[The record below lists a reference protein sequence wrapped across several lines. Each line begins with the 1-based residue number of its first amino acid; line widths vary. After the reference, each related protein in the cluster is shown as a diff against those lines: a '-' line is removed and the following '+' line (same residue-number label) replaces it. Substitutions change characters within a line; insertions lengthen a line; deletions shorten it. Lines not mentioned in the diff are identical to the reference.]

1 MLEPDV
7 IIYTN
12 DLTFKPEVTINQ
24 KQVFLEYIV
33 AEDYKNT
40 LVDLVVRDL
49 TRMDE
54 PMEIESITSSKLFDR
69 NSHYNETD
77 FMWYRIDITN
87 LLQDSRDG

>member
-1 MLEPDV
+1 
-7 IIYTN
+7 
-12 DLTFKPEVTINQ
+12 
-24 KQVFLEYIV
+24 VFLEYIV

-69 NSHYNETD
+69 NSLYNETD

>member
-1 MLEPDV
+1 MLTQISQPQPQAPAPRGVIKNCKRTLHMLEPDV
-7 IIYTN
+7 VIYTN
-12 DLTFKPEVTINQ
+12 DLTFKPEVTTNQ

-54 PMEIESITSSKLFDR
+54 PMEIE
-69 NSHYNETD
+69 
-77 FMWYRIDITN
+77 
-87 LLQDSRDG
+87 